1 MHVLWA
7 LDVLFARKHLWLQT
21 YMDITLEEEKA
32 FWESNGVLT
41 KMLEEA
47 ERCTGI

>member
-1 MHVLWA
+1 V
-7 LDVLFARKHLWLQT
+7 
-21 YMDITLEEEKA
+21 DITLEEEKA

-47 ERCTGI
+47 ERCTGWK